1 MNASPLLSIYVSV
14 RELDFW
20 ITPLCI
26 LHPERRS
33 WGCPG
38 IPRPE
43 SSLVYGIMRRGTTIT
58 VVLPEPLCRLSGNR
72 RTEDVRTQHFSISG
86 FTKLEYRTS
95 PFHTISALPVLPPL
109 SSLSSLEN
117 EGSAQRPVD
126 KDHVKNQPKG
136 RASSTAAYFN
146 VSISVAW
153 EYLSLSCSNDSPAN
167 LGWGSTL

>member
-1 MNASPLLSIYVSV
+1 MINRSAAAAVLRNAVTLRETQSSDPEAWVVAASAVGRNSGCNVGYFMNASPLLSIYVSV

-20 ITPLCI
+20 ITPLCM

-95 PFHTISALPVLPPL
+95 PFYTTSALPVLPPL
-109 SSLSSLEN
+109 
-117 EGSAQRPVD
+117 
-126 KDHVKNQPKG
+126 
-136 RASSTAAYFN
+136 
-146 VSISVAW
+146 
-153 EYLSLSCSNDSPAN
+153 
-167 LGWGSTL
+167 